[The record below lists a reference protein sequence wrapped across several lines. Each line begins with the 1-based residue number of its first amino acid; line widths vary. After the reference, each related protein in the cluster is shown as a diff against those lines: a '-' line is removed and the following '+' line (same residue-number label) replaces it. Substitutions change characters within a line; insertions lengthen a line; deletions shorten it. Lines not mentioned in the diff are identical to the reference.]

1 MCEGGPLYN
10 FEAAEQVRRGK
21 ERRLVATAAAPS
33 ATACAEVCIA
43 TFGCEGVGCR
53 HDAGVSHSATAA
65 AAEGDNHLEFH
76 FVLHWCSL
84 ADVDLNLAQQFVV
97 VGAFALAP
105 ARRE

>member
-53 HDAGVSHSATAA
+53 HDAGTLPLGAA
-65 AAEGDNHLEFH
+65 AADASAAGAPGGGALA
-76 FVLHWCSL
+76 SL
-84 ADVDLNLAQQFVV
+84 AAPRVAPCDLGLGVRV
-97 VGAFALAP
+97 P
-105 ARRE
+105 IK